1 MQTGRE
7 KVDVEGDEV
16 GRVEPENR
24 QVAQQVDGVKR
35 IGARFVDESSVRLA
49 DDVVAVAGLL
59 GRNNVDRD
67 IQIRAVLVRL
77 QEVIY
82 YKYLTLGTPYRQR
95 NGTVPS
101 RRKQIEHRKTIRST
115 HQRTPTAVRCMDY
128 GSQTSTTPSI
138 HYNITI
144 PA

>member
-59 GRNNVDRD
+59 GRDNVDRD
-67 IQIRAVLVRL
+67 IQIGMVLVRL

-82 YKYLTLGTPYRQR
+82 YK
-95 NGTVPS
+95 
-101 RRKQIEHRKTIRST
+101 
-115 HQRTPTAVRCMDY
+115 
-128 GSQTSTTPSI
+128 
-138 HYNITI
+138 
-144 PA
+144 